1 MDKDKHF
8 THNITN
14 NDRDQFMLVEKVTQP
29 GEYINIRIKD
39 RELSKQDLVFQMY
52 NKNKFCYTFFFAL
65 RNEKTQTFFAISKTI
80 EEVEEMGDNNH

>member
-1 MDKDKHF
+1 MNPYKTYYVNALQRHVVSNAWAIKTIMIDQMDKDKHF

-39 RELSKQDLVFQMY
+39 RELSKQDLVF
-52 NKNKFCYTFFFAL
+52 
-65 RNEKTQTFFAISKTI
+65 
-80 EEVEEMGDNNH
+80 